1 MRLSPC
7 LIFPGCKYT
16 FGRDCSLHNLLL
28 AIMQVLAAGL
38 PDPFRNKLDEEFLH
52 RAASLRHSSSCLLER
67 TRRNG

>member
-1 MRLSPC
+1 
-7 LIFPGCKYT
+7 
-16 FGRDCSLHNLLL
+16 
-28 AIMQVLAAGL
+28 MQVLAAGL